1 MNTVSKTIK
10 YIGVDDTDL
19 DLFENQYPVPYGV
32 SYNSYIVR
40 GEKIAVLD
48 TVDSRRTTQW
58 NDLLADELAGEKPD
72 YLIVLHMEPDHSA
85 NIAATLARY
94 PLMKLVSSAK
104 AISMMPQF
112 FENLD
117 LYGRTIAVKEG
128 DTLDLGGRTLTFIN
142 APMVHWPEVILAYD
156 SADKVLF
163 TADAFGT
170 FGSLSYGIT
179 DWTTEARRY
188 YTNIVGKYG
197 TQVQSLLKKVT
208 ALDVD
213 KIAPLHG
220 PVIERKDIDER
231 MELYNKWSSYTPEVD
246 GVLIAYASI
255 YGGTARASLRLADML
270 RAAGCEVATI
280 DLCRQDISE
289 AVAQTFRM
297 SRLVVASAT
306 YDGALFPPMHHFL
319 YHLRIKGMR
328 NRRVGIIENGS
339 WAPVAAKCMR
349 EMIEAMPGMEI
360 VEPVVT
366 LRSRMREADTD
377 PLKELAAALLAG

>member
-1 MNTVSKTIK
+1 MNTVSMTIK

-220 PVIERKDIDER
+220 PVIESKDIDER
-231 MELYNKWSSYTPEVD
+231 MELYNKWSTYTPEVD
-246 GVLIAYASI
+246 GVLIA
-255 YGGTARASLRLADML
+255 
-270 RAAGCEVATI
+270 
-280 DLCRQDISE
+280 
-289 AVAQTFRM
+289 
-297 SRLVVASAT
+297 
-306 YDGALFPPMHHFL
+306 
-319 YHLRIKGMR
+319 
-328 NRRVGIIENGS
+328 
-339 WAPVAAKCMR
+339 
-349 EMIEAMPGMEI
+349 
-360 VEPVVT
+360 
-366 LRSRMREADTD
+366 
-377 PLKELAAALLAG
+377 